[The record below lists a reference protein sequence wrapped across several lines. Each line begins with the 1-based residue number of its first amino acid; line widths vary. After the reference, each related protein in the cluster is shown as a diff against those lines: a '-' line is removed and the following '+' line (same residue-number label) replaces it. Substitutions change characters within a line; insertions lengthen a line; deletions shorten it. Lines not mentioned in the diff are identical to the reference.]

1 MGWGVGSVLLPK
13 GGGGR
18 QSGPTLAG
26 LADTSLPK
34 DLFQLPYPA
43 PSLGTQTL
51 RHKSP
56 ISTAATKPEGEPRF
70 AHSIF

>member
-1 MGWGVGSVLLPK
+1 MRGIDRVLLPK
-13 GGGGR
+13 GGSGK
-18 QSGPTLAG
+18 QSGPTLVG
-26 LADTSLPK
+26 FADTSLPK
-34 DLFQLPYPA
+34 DLFQLHYPA

-56 ISTAATKPEGEPRF
+56 ISTAASKPEDEPRF